1 MLRIL
6 IFVHTV
12 AKSNDARR
20 VRELENPFAS
30 RLAEFDT
37 TLKLLRITK
46 LLYIVPIKF
55 RFGRNRDFLALL
67 SLPLA
72 GGPREGKRFNAS

>member
-1 MLRIL
+1 MI
-6 IFVHTV
+6 
-12 AKSNDARR
+12 
-20 VRELENPFAS
+20 
-30 RLAEFDT
+30 
-37 TLKLLRITK
+37 
-46 LLYIVPIKF
+46 YIVPMKF